1 MARFRQLTLTVKLR
15 HELEEARDHDERPFV
30 RERAAALVKV
40 ADGQTPHA
48 VACQGLLKPRD
59 PDTVYR
65 WLNVYEASG
74 LAGLIAS
81 QHGGVRRR
89 FL

>member
-1 MARFRQLTLTVKLR
+1 MARFRQLTLTVKQR
-15 HELEEARDHDERPFV
+15 RELEQARDHDERPFV
-30 RERAAALVKV
+30 RERAAALMKI
-40 ADGQTPHA
+40 ADGMTPHA
-48 VACQGLLKPRD
+48 VACHGLLKRRD

-74 LAGLIAS
+74 LVGLIAS
-81 QHGGVRRR
+81 RHGGVRRG